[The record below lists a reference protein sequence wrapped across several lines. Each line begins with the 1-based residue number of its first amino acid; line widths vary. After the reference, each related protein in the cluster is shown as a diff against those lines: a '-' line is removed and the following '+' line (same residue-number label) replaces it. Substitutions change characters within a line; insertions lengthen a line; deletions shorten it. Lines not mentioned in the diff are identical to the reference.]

1 MNACVQTYTEPQ
13 TSSTRSCGLG
23 RRIHGSVEDTKLS
36 TNKQHSPSLQPRIR
50 VRPVPAYR
58 VRSCCVG
65 GRRESERLRA
75 MGAGRRCLAPRVG
88 GGSWSSPP
96 HCGVHLGVVSRGN
109 LARTPDVAVVI
120 SLNLFLAPVDDT
132 VTTHSKTQVTRG
144 CGRMA
149 GRSGQCLAAVRSLV
163 CVDAGSGAASG
174 GSFRPVDL
182 VAVWGLGLLLRGEW
196 MDYRNAPDNA
206 YSGLSEMEWGGGP
219 EASSLGAGAVWVGG
233 CARLRWSAACVSL
246 FPRLGFVAR
255 VRCGQSLGV
264 VRLRGRWAGGRCR
277 LG

>member
-1 MNACVQTYTEPQ
+1 MNTCVHTYTEPQ

-182 VAVWGLGLLLRGEW
+182 VGSKVNPGSPMGQPWVPDFWGATVGSRTKIVNRGSP
-196 MDYRNAPDNA
+196 RPAFSFACAGQPDQIVN
-206 YSGLSEMEWGGGP
+206 L
-219 EASSLGAGAVWVGG
+219 
-233 CARLRWSAACVSL
+233 
-246 FPRLGFVAR
+246 
-255 VRCGQSLGV
+255 
-264 VRLRGRWAGGRCR
+264 
-277 LG
+277 